1 MYQNETYLMH
11 HGVKGMKWG
20 VRRYQN
26 RDGTRIKTRAKKVGK
41 TAAILASPT
50 GYAAYK
56 GRKKAK
62 QRRYDRSDYA
72 KAKTMSDNELRAKIN
87 RINLEQ
93 SYISAMERDRT
104 SAKQA
109 SQTVIEKHGR
119 KAVSYVTG
127 IPNNKEFKKTAAKK
141 AAKVVFK

>member
-1 MYQNETYLMH
+1 MYQDETYLMH
-11 HGVKGMKWG
+11 YGVKGMKWG

-26 RDGTRIKTRAKKVGK
+26 YDGTRIKSAAKKAGK
-41 TAAILASPT
+41 TAAIFTSPT
-50 GYAAYK
+50 VYAAYK
-56 GRKKAK
+56 GHKAAK
-62 QRRYDRSDYA
+62 QRRYNKSDYA

-104 SAKQA
+104 SAKRA
-109 SQTVIEKHGR
+109 SQTVLEKHGS
-119 KAVSYVTG
+119 KAISYVTG

>member
-1 MYQNETYLMH
+1 
-11 HGVKGMKWG
+11 MKWG

-26 RDGTRIKTRAKKVGK
+26 RDGTRIKTRAKRVGK
-41 TAAILASPT
+41 IAAVLASPT
-50 GYAAYK
+50 GYAVYK
-56 GRKKAK
+56 GHKKAK
-62 QRRYDRSDYA
+62 QRRYDKSDYA

-109 SQTVIEKHGR
+109 SQTVIEKHGK